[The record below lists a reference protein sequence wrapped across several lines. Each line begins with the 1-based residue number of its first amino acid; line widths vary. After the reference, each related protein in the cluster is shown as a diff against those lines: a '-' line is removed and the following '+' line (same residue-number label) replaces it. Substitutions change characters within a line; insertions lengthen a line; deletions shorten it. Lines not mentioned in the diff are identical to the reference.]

1 MRTDDPSRPVDESSE
16 PPSDDSLERY
26 FAGRCTP
33 TEESAVNRWL
43 GADPTRMAHAQT
55 IAREVATGMPRFDVE
70 AMLDRTRRRIDEV
83 ERRRKSTWRQL
94 VTIRVALPAAA
105 VLLLAVALTS
115 YV

>member
-1 MRTDDPSRPVDESSE
+1 MRTDDPSRPLDESSE

-55 IAREVATGMPRFDVE
+55 IARD
-70 AMLDRTRRRIDEV
+70 
-83 ERRRKSTWRQL
+83 
-94 VTIRVALPAAA
+94 
-105 VLLLAVALTS
+105 
-115 YV
+115 